1 VKGAPITGLES
12 TAPAL
17 VRWPQKHMR
26 LQRISIAG
34 VRLIRRPAEPH
45 ARMVALASTRPT

>member
-1 VKGAPITGLES
+1 MKGAPITAFES

-26 LQRISIAG
+26 LQRVSIAG
-34 VRLIRRPAEPH
+34 VRLIRRPAVAH